1 MSSYINNKQ
10 GNQYNQFYQKQI
22 QMNNQIQFSFEDAI
36 FQPQKIIPILES
48 CLDNQK
54 NFIDFMLDCF
64 KGFPE
69 VKSIKHAKQIMNILP
84 VIIRKLSLPFASLL
98 LDENELLQLFIDIFV
113 NNSIFSEQI
122 TSAFENIYY
131 LYENIENELMNSP
144 LDDWKDLLIEL
155 GIIKEDEKYNENE
168 YLTIVEDLYIKLNNL
183 FDNWVQFRQMGNYI
197 EEENLNE
204 FDNYLKAYIE
214 DYNSLVDDN
223 SVSNATIEFF
233 AELISKIQ
241 EFRNEKF
248 SKDYQYVNNEMSLE
262 DEINDDNFLD
272 NENYSNLNKGNNI
285 NSIMPNNN
293 YIKKQN
299 IKEILNSIKNIP
311 LHKRTFFYKN
321 EKILEGE
328 NQYIEYKNYYF
339 PFGDK
344 QIMELRRQICGFIN
358 SNGGRLYLGIT
369 DEEKIIKG
377 IVLNANSLN
386 TFQNILFS
394 CIDNFTPHI
403 LNGKIKIFYIPI
415 KNIKNNSII
424 NDLYIIKIIIY
435 PGDPTILYSISPHK
449 FISSMR
455 LQGQCA
461 NLTAEEIYK
470 EVILRNKKK
479 GMNTIKSSIEL
490 DFNDPEPEKIEDSQ
504 NYCEDNDEDGNNYY
518 NNKYDYVYENDNTN
532 IKERTG
538 EMNYRVNRAVKRRKK
553 KHKKK
558 AGKAATLKVYNI
570 DQGILAKDISN
581 LFRNCGCFSGKFFAK
596 RNGRSSGFGYLLF
609 ANENLANNCISKF
622 NNAKI
627 GNKNIK
633 FKREN
638 IK

>member
-1 MSSYINNKQ
+1 MSSYINNNQ
-10 GNQYNQFYQKQI
+10 GNPYHQFYQKHS
-22 QMNNQIQFSFEDAI
+22 QMNNPIQFSFEDAI

-48 CLDNQK
+48 SLDNQK
-54 NFIDFMLDCF
+54 NFIGFISNCF

-84 VIIRKLSLPFASLL
+84 VIIRKLGLPFASLL
-98 LDENELLQLFIDIFV
+98 FEENDLLPLLIDIFL
-113 NNSIFSEQI
+113 NNNIFSEQI
-122 TSAFENIYY
+122 ASTFENIYY
-131 LYENIENELMNSP
+131 LYENIENELITSP
-144 LDDWKDLLIEL
+144 LDDWKDLFIEL
-155 GIIKEDEKYNENE
+155 GIIKEDERYNENE
-168 YLTIVEDLYIKLNNL
+168 YLTNVEALYIKLNNL
-183 FDNWVQFRQMGNYI
+183 FDNWIQYRQLGNYI

-204 FDNYLKAYIE
+204 LDEYLKSLIE

-233 AELISKIQ
+233 AELISKIR

-272 NENYSNLNKGNNI
+272 NENINFNKGNNNNNI
-285 NSIMPNNN
+285 IPNNNN
-293 YIKKQN
+293 YIRKQT
-299 IKEILNSIKNIP
+299 IKETLNSIKNIP

-321 EKILEGE
+321 EKIVEGE
-328 NQYIEYKNYYF
+328 SQFIEFKNYYF

-377 IVLNANSLN
+377 IVLNANSLI
-386 TFQNILFS
+386 TFQNLLFS
-394 CIDNFTPHI
+394 CIDNFSPRI
-403 LNGKIKIFYIPI
+403 LNGKIKIYYIPI
-415 KNIKNNSII
+415 KNIKTNSII
-424 NDLYIIKIIIY
+424 NDLYVIKIIIY

-455 LQGQCA
+455 LQNQCA

-470 EVILRNKKK
+470 EVILRHKKK
-479 GMNTIKSSIEL
+479 EMNSIKSSNEL

-504 NYCEDNDEDGNNYY
+504 NYCEDNDEDGNNYF
-518 NNKYDYVYENDNTN
+518 NNKYDYVYENDNIN
-532 IKERTG
+532 PKERTG
-538 EMNYRVNRAVKRRKK
+538 EMNYRVNRTVKRRKK
-553 KHKKK
+553 KRKKK
-558 AGKAATLKVYNI
+558 AGKAITLKVYNI
-570 DQGILAKDISN
+570 DQEILAKDITN

-596 RNGRSSGFGYLLF
+596 RNGRSSGIGYLFF